1 MAGYFQIYTG
11 TQNTEV
17 AQSSDSLRPHGLWPT
32 RLLGPWDFPGM
43 NTGVGCRFLLQ
54 FQIHS
59 TLTDQN

>member
-1 MAGYFQIYTG
+1 MAGYFQIYTD

-17 AQSSDSLRPHGLWPT
+17 AQSSDSLRPRGLWPT